1 MTQSKITIYSAGW
14 CADCRRSKR
23 LMDELNVAYTIID
36 VENDRAAADKV
47 QEINEGAQTIPVIV
61 FEDGTHLSEPSDLEL
76 KAKLSA
82 LGII

>member
-1 MTQSKITIYSAGW
+1 MTQSKVTMYSAGW

-36 VENDRAAADKV
+36 VENDLSAAEKV
-47 QEINEGAQTIPVIV
+47 QEINGGAQSIPVIV
-61 FEDGTHLSEPSDLEL
+61 FEDGTHLTEPSDIDL
-76 KAKLSA
+76 KAKLSS